1 MTPTIIGTHSRTIS
15 QSAVA
20 DGGVVIGSASTSKLL
35 PNISNT
41 HFRIK
46 EDTEMPL
53 LPKLKPMRKELAGRS
68 ETRYSEAGA
77 IGARHTLS
85 AVKEM
90 VKVNSYLTR

>member
-1 MTPTIIGTHSRTIS
+1 
-15 QSAVA
+15 
-20 DGGVVIGSASTSKLL
+20 
-35 PNISNT
+35 
-41 HFRIK
+41 
-46 EDTEMPL
+46 MPL